1 MAYEIIHQYITVNV
15 RPEPKKK
22 TANQPWWNPE
32 LQKPGGSETFERQ
45 KISPV
50 DSVGTL
56 GGSSAFGFG
65 SDLGV
70 AAWVWWIFGI
80 WTQNSEEVGVVFVQ
94 KCWGRMKVNITD
106 TWIF

>member
-15 RPEPKKK
+15 RPEPKK
-22 TANQPWWNPE
+22 NSQPE

-70 AAWVWWIFGI
+70 AAWV
-80 WTQNSEEVGVVFVQ
+80 
-94 KCWGRMKVNITD
+94 
-106 TWIF
+106 